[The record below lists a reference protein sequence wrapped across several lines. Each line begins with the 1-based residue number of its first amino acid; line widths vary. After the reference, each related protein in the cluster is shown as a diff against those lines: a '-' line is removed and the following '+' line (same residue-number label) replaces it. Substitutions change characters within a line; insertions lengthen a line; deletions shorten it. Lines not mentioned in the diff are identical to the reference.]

1 MTVDNKNIVKI
12 SKALADE
19 NRYNIFKTISDEKEI
34 VCKEITNRFN
44 LSQPTISHHLK
55 VLLESGLINV
65 RKEGQWG
72 YFSVNHS
79 VLNEY
84 LVSFNK
90 LVQV

>member
-1 MTVDNKNIVKI
+1 MYLKQIVKI

-19 NRYNIFKTISDEKEI
+19 NRYRIFKTISDEGEI
-34 VCKEITNRFN
+34 VCKEITNRFP
-44 LSQPTISHHLK
+44 LKQPTISHHLK
-55 VLLESGLINV
+55 VLLESGLIKV

-84 LVSFNK
+84 LASFGEM
-90 LVQV
+90 VTQ